1 MTITLLSLFTG
12 YGGLDLGVADA
23 LHEPLDTIAV
33 CDIEPGP
40 SRILTHRY
48 PHTPNLGDITQVD
61 WTTLPH
67 VDIICGGSPCQ
78 SMSVAGLRAGMHE
91 GTRSGLWSYQMD
103 AVHALHPSLM
113 VWENVTGALSATAS
127 SDHDPTVYNQ
137 RARLLTR
144 HGLCS
149 CPTPTIQVDG
159 FTPAAGEKTLPAAQ
173 QLLAWS
179 HTHNT
184 DPTTFTCTTCGRLI
198 FETTADSRVFADT
211 DRLNRQHTGPSIRA
225 LGRVL
230 GDLANTGYDAVWHQ
244 VEAADTGAPHHRAR
258 IFLAA
263 WPHDPQDRHPIPG
276 LNNQPT
282 RQPDGRPFAVWQPDE
297 DVWVSGMGVD
307 LFNEPDVYD
316 GSWPASGIMNQGRV
330 WHTIPQLGAVLD
342 DQWKPADTSMP
353 ADMLPTV
360 SAVYDGMKAGTP
372 ANSQR
377 RANHNRQL
385 GLTDV
390 VNLLPTPCARDV
402 KGHNRRHNTDCIWGA
417 ISLNMPH
424 QLLPTPKCSDGN
436 GPGGKAKDH
445 LNTAIAQLDSRQRL
459 LPTPLWSDATRTSRM
474 DDMKYLPSVAI
485 NLNMPHRLL
494 STPNTMDTLP
504 ARTGSALDHALRR
517 GDPNRTPCASTGNL
531 REDVT
536 RMTMDDH
543 GRYGPYT
550 QAIRRWEQT
559 IGRTAP
565 SPDTITRRFL
575 QWTATLP
582 DSMFNPSMF
591 TGIPEASQMDWR
603 FWQQAHANPT
613 QADANIPA
621 SVLPPE
627 PVLNQWAVHAATP
640 MPKPRWLNP
649 RFVEW
654 MMGLPDGWVTA
665 PDLWEDPPAN
675 PRMLQI
681 RMLGNGV
688 VPRQAAAGID
698 WCLHIGG
705 RK

>member
-40 SRILTHRY
+40 SRLLSHRY

-61 WTTLPH
+61 WSTLPH

-78 SMSVAGLRAGMHE
+78 SMSLAGLRAGMHE

-127 SDHDPTVYNQ
+127 SKHDLTVYNQ

-149 CPTPTIQVDG
+149 CPTPTIDVDG

-198 FETTADSRVFADT
+198 FETTADGHMFADT

-353 ADMLPTV
+353 ADMLPT
-360 SAVYDGMKAGTP
+360 
-372 ANSQR
+372 
-377 RANHNRQL
+377 
-385 GLTDV
+385 
-390 VNLLPTPCARDV
+390 PCARDV

-445 LNTAIAQLDSRQRL
+445 LNTAVAQLDNRQ
-459 LPTPLWSDATRTSRM
+459 
-474 DDMKYLPSVAI
+474 
-485 NLNMPHRLL
+485 RLL

-504 ARTGSALDHALRR
+504 PPTDRNRIGSCTPSRR
-517 GDPNRTPCASTGNL
+517 
-531 REDVT
+531 
-536 RMTMDDH
+536 
-543 GRYGPYT
+543 
-550 QAIRRWEQT
+550 
-559 IGRTAP
+559 
-565 SPDTITRRFL
+565 
-575 QWTATLP
+575 
-582 DSMFNPSMF
+582 
-591 TGIPEASQMDWR
+591 
-603 FWQQAHANPT
+603 
-613 QADANIPA
+613 
-621 SVLPPE
+621 PE
-627 PVLNQWAVHAATP
+627 PHP
-640 MPKPRWLNP
+640 MCRHRESP
-649 RFVEW
+649 
-654 MMGLPDGWVTA
+654 
-665 PDLWEDPPAN
+665 
-675 PRMLQI
+675 
-681 RMLGNGV
+681 
-688 VPRQAAAGID
+688 
-698 WCLHIGG
+698 
-705 RK
+705 

>member
-1 MTITLLSLFTG
+1 MTTTLLSLFTG

-23 LHEPLDTIAV
+23 LHEPLDTVAV

-40 SRILTHRY
+40 SRLLSHRY
-48 PHTPNLGDITQVD
+48 PTVPNLGDITQVD
-61 WTTLPH
+61 WSTLPH

-127 SDHDPTVYNQ
+127 SNHDLTVCNQ
-137 RARLLTR
+137 RAKLLTR
-144 HGLCS
+144 HGLCA
-149 CPTPTIQVDG
+149 CETPTIHVDG
-159 FTPAAGEKTLPAAQ
+159 FTPKTGEKTLPVAQ

-179 HTHNT
+179 HTHNM
-184 DPTTFTCTTCGRLI
+184 DPATFTCATCGRLI
-198 FETTADSRVFADT
+198 FETTMDGHVFADT
-211 DRLNRQHTGPSIRA
+211 DRLNRQYTAPSIRA

-258 IFLAA
+258 IFLVA
-263 WPHDPQDRHPIPG
+263 WPHDPQDRHPISG
-276 LNNQPT
+276 LNDQPT
-282 RQPDGRPFAVWQPDE
+282 RQPAGRPFAIWQSDE
-297 DVWVSGMGVD
+297 DVWVSGMEAD
-307 LFNEPDVYD
+307 LFGEPDIFD
-316 GSWPASGIMNQGRV
+316 GSWPSSGIMNRGRV
-330 WHTIPQLGAVLD
+330 WHTIPQLAAVLD
-342 DQWKPADTSMP
+342 DQWKPADTNIPVS
-353 ADMLPTV
+353 MLPTV
-360 SAVYDGMKAGTP
+360 SALYDGMKAGSP

-385 GLTDV
+385 GLTDI

-402 KGHNRRHNTDCIWGA
+402 KGHNRRHNTDCVWGA
-417 ISLNMPH
+417 IDLNMPH
-424 QLLPTPKCSDGN
+424 QLLPTPKCSDRN

-445 LNTAIAQLDSRQRL
+445 LNTAIAQLDSGQ
-459 LPTPLWSDATRTSRM
+459 
-474 DDMKYLPSVAI
+474 
-485 NLNMPHRLL
+485 RLL
-494 STPNTMDTLP
+494 STPNTIDTLP
-504 ARTGSALDHALRR
+504 ARAGSALDHALRR
-517 GDPNRTPCASTGNL
+517 GDPNREPCASTGNL

-536 RMTMDDH
+536 RMHLNGQD
-543 GRYGPYT
+543 RYGPYT

-565 SPDTITRRFL
+565 SPDTVTRRFR
-575 QWTATLP
+575 QWVSLLP
-582 DSMFNPSMF
+582 DQMVNPDTF
-591 TGIPEASQMDWR
+591 TGIPEASQTDWG
-603 FWQQAHANPT
+603 FWQQIHADPT
-613 QADANIPA
+613 YGGDTIPA
-621 SVLPPE
+621 NMLPPE
-627 PVLNQWAVHAATP
+627 PILNQWVAHAATP
-640 MPKPRWLNP
+640 MPNPRWLNP

-654 MMGLPDGWVTA
+654 MMGLSDGWVTS

-698 WCLHIGG
+698 WCLQVGG